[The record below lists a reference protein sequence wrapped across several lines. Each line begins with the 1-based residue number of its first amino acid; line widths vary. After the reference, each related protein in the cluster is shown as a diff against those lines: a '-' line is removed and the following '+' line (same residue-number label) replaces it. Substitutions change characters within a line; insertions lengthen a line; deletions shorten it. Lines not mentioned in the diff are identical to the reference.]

1 MTPSLVPLRVTGA
14 VADSAG
20 GGADPTVVVVVVVS
34 GGCGADALDSTGG
47 GAGAPTVLTVDP
59 NVVAIGGGTR
69 CLTVSSLKAVFI
81 RDTVPR
87 SEGLQHQWTTNGD
100 CNV

>member
-20 GGADPTVVVVVVVS
+20 GGADPTVVVVVVS
-34 GGCGADALDSTGG
+34 GGCGADALDSAGG
-47 GAGAPTVLTVDP
+47 GAGAVTVDP

-81 RDTVPR
+81 RDAVPR
-87 SEGLQHQWTTNGD
+87 SEGLQHQWTTIGD
-100 CNV
+100 GNV